1 MAAIMTNTRFD
12 LNKVYR
18 KASGDALTPGTLIL
32 EDGGDGTVYVLN
44 YKLEK
49 QPINFAGFMK
59 YYKASEEAPF
69 SAVVKISM
77 EESSK
82 YPLGSLITDA
92 TAPAVLVAP
101 PAPVS
106 KATNNNR
113 RYLIYGVVFIG
124 LVALAWKYRGK
135 LGVK

>member
-12 LNKVYR
+12 TKRAYR
-18 KASGDALTPGTLIL
+18 KAAGDALTPGTLIL

-69 SAVVKISM
+69 SAVLTITK

-92 TAPAVLVAP
+92 TEPAVLVAP
-101 PAPVS
+101 PIFNAP
-106 KATNNNR
+106 KNNNR
-113 RYLIYGVVFIG
+113 KYLIYGVIFIG
-124 LVALAWKYRGK
+124 IAALAWKYRGK
-135 LGVK
+135 LGMK